1 MQRIGD
7 VTGDALAVLREA
19 RGLTRQPTAAE
30 VAAEVEAMRWVGEF
44 AQALKARAPALHHA
58 ESIEEPMFWAR
69 RLLKERAA
77 GAFDNDDLPVVL
89 QRCYRV
95 KKLPARVDLSDLVDM
110 LVESKA
116 ERGRVARDR
125 ETAERIGSWRR
136 TDGSAVRDAF
146 RGLSW
151 AKDLGLL
158 DGAPMATVMERAA
171 SPDPGAA
178 LARTL
183 GVERGAQVA
192 ALVRLAGQVRVA
204 LERVAEAER
213 AAQARMAGAED
224 ADERRAA
231 RRGLDDARAEGQRM
245 RTAIEA
251 RAETRC
257 QAIARGQTTW

>member
-171 SPDPGAA
+171 
-178 LARTL
+178 
-183 GVERGAQVA
+183 
-192 ALVRLAGQVRVA
+192 
-204 LERVAEAER
+204 
-213 AAQARMAGAED
+213 QARLVAAED

-245 RTAIEA
+245 RQAIEA
-251 RAETRC
+251 RAEARC